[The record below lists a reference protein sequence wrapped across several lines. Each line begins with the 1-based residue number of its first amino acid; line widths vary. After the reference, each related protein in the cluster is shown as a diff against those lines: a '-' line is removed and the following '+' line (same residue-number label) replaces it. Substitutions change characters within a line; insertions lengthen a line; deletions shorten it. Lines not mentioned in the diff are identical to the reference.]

1 MTGAGEYG
9 RALFLLCE
17 EEKSTERVLDELDA
31 LSELLKQNPTYT
43 KLLDTPA
50 VVKDERLA
58 LMEAQFGDLP
68 NVSVGFSRGL
78 LADFC
83 RENGV
88 DVILKG
94 VRNKVDEAYEIDMA
108 EKNYARYSGAVTV
121 LLNAPSELLN
131 VSSTAVRE
139 LLASGGEITHLL
151 GDRVAQLAGAL
162 YRSKS
167 TDK

>member
-1 MTGAGEYG
+1 MAENNKTCLVPGSFDPPTLGHRYIAEY
-9 RALFLLCE
+9 AAQ
-17 EEKSTERVLDELDA
+17 KYSRVLVVGFINDA
-31 LSELLKQNPTYT
+31 KNYT
-43 KLLDTPA
+43 FTE
-50 VVKDERLA
+50 DERLA

-68 NVSVGFSRGL
+68 NVSVGFSRGM